1 MKVVFTPI
9 DDLLPM
15 GLTIGKIYEVVE
27 KMGTDSGNEKS
38 STKGYYQIQNDN
50 GEQYSYW
57 IGNFTELSV
66 YRKNQIDKIISDNL
80 S

>member
-27 KMGTDSGNEKS
+27 KMGTDSGNQKS
-38 STKGYYQIQNDN
+38 STKDYYQIQNDN

-66 YRKNQIDKIISDNL
+66 YRKNQIDKIIT
-80 S
+80 

>member
-9 DDLLPM
+9 DDLYPM
-15 GLTIGKIYEVVE
+15 GLTIGKVYDVISADNMV
-27 KMGTDSGNEKS
+27 GNQKS

-66 YRKNQIDKIISDNL
+66 YRKNQIDKLIT
-80 S
+80 

>member
-15 GLTIGKIYEVVE
+15 GLTIGKIYEVVSLDN
-27 KMGTDSGNEKS
+27 KVGNQKS
-38 STKGYYQIQNDN
+38 PTKDYYLIKNDEGN
-50 GEQYSYW
+50 HYSYW

-66 YRKNQIDKIISDNL
+66 YRKDQIDKLIT
-80 S
+80 

>member
-38 STKGYYQIQNDN
+38 STKGYYQIQNDKVITKYKMIKVN
-50 GEQYSYW
+50 NIV
-57 IGNFTELSV
+57 IG
-66 YRKNQIDKIISDNL
+66 
-80 S
+80 